1 MLFRSIVEL
10 LTSVNGDATTGK
22 GLQATNEVASGS
34 SVVLSLSATVYLEPW
49 QTLYL
54 MIRSTGSGSLEV
66 VNGSTFSVALIGMR
80 MKIYFLVTRR
90 HYCLI

>member
-1 MLFRSIVEL
+1 MIHFRIVEL

-80 MKIYFLVTRR
+80 MKICFLVTRR